1 MRWHSALLL
10 LLCAH
15 LASAQKAAPPAT
27 STPPQ
32 VAPQLSPQAA
42 YDEAVRPLDIVR
54 RASINW
60 SDVELTALDVAI
72 GEAKGACQARNS
84 GQFAGEDLLAYAR
97 LCTLAQMWP
106 QVQSAG
112 TSYLVGYNAASPA
125 DRQTGFP
132 NLSMAFDYVV
142 QASLHQNN
150 STNAFGT
157 AQAMLRTVPYDDLAS
172 DAVNSTV
179 RYVQLVHTDQA
190 LVLLK
195 QRQPQLLAL
204 IKDRATPAV
213 PSTAAAS
220 AQPQRTPMS
229 IHALY
234 ADAIA
239 LPAMLQF
246 ADQPE
251 AATSALAEL
260 DAALPTNLSPDD
272 AILTAAS
279 RRQYRLLGSP
289 LPRIAA
295 SAWLLDRTFALPH
308 DLNTKFGSA
317 SVFLLFPDWCAQ
329 CVAMSPQFFGA
340 VTRLNTSAVYFY
352 ALLAQADPKP
362 PRPLDA
368 PSLTAKPPAQ
378 NAAKT
383 ARSATPGGA
392 RPELP
397 HVEMQIAAKP
407 VPAQLLMGTPTL
419 IVPPETLD
427 TFVATDFP
435 LLIATDH
442 DGIVRYIQTAP
453 DNALVPGGLAEQI
466 GDRITDQWPPPPNK

>member
-1 MRWHSALLL
+1 
-10 LLCAH
+10 
-15 LASAQKAAPPAT
+15 
-27 STPPQ
+27 
-32 VAPQLSPQAA
+32 
-42 YDEAVRPLDIVR
+42 
-54 RASINW
+54 
-60 SDVELTALDVAI
+60 
-72 GEAKGACQARNS
+72 
-84 GQFAGEDLLAYAR
+84 
-97 LCTLAQMWP
+97 MWP
-106 QVQSAG
+106 QVQSSG
-112 TSYLVGYNAASPA
+112 TNYLVAYNAASSA

-157 AQAMLRTVPYDDLAS
+157 AQAMLRAVPYDDLAS
-172 DAVNSTV
+172 DAVNATV

-190 LVLLK
+190 LALLK
-195 QRQPQLLAL
+195 QRQPQLIAL
-204 IKDRATPAV
+204 IKAGATPAV
-213 PSTAAAS
+213 PVTAAPS
-220 AQPQRTPMS
+220 VQPPRPAMS
-229 IHALY
+229 VHALY

-251 AATSALAEL
+251 AAASSIVEL
-260 DAALPTNLSPDD
+260 DAALPTDLSPDD

-289 LPRIAA
+289 LPKIAA
-295 SAWLLDRTFALPH
+295 SAWLLDRAFALPH

-340 VTRLNTSAVYFY
+340 VTRFNTSAVYFY

-362 PRPLDA
+362 PPRLDA

-378 NAAKT
+378 GAAKT
-383 ARSATPGGA
+383 ARPSIAGGT

-397 HVEMQIAAKP
+397 HVEMQLSAKP
-407 VPAQLLMGTPTL
+407 IPAQLLMGTPTL
-419 IVPPETLD
+419 IVPPETLN

-435 LLIATDH
+435 LLIATD
-442 DGIVRYIQTAP
+442 DKGIVRYIQTAP

-466 GDRITDQWPPPPNK
+466 ADRIMEQWPPPSANK

>member
-10 LLCAH
+10 LLCVH
-15 LASAQKAAPPAT
+15 LASGQSAAPPAP
-27 STPPQ
+27 STAPQ
-32 VAPQLSPQAA
+32 AAPQLSPQAA

-54 RASINW
+54 RASVNW
-60 SDVELTALDVAI
+60 SDVELAALDVAI
-72 GEAKGACQARNS
+72 GEAKGACMARKP
-84 GQFAGEDLLAYAR
+84 GQFAGEDLIAYAR

-112 TSYLVGYNAASPA
+112 TNYLVAYNAASPA

-150 STNAFGT
+150 ATNAFGT

-172 DAVNSTV
+172 DAVNATV

-204 IKDRATPAV
+204 IKACATPAV
-213 PSTAAAS
+213 PVTSPPV
-220 AQPQRTPMS
+220 QPQRTPMS

-234 ADAIA
+234 SDAIA

-251 AATSALAEL
+251 DAASSIAEL
-260 DAALPTNLSPDD
+260 DAALPTTLSPDD

-279 RRQYRLLGSP
+279 RRQYHLLGSP

-295 SAWLLDRTFALPH
+295 SAWLLDRAFALPH
-308 DLNTKFGSA
+308 DLNTKYGSA

-340 VTRLNTSAVYFY
+340 VTRFNTSAVYFY

-368 PSLTAKPPAQ
+368 PSLTPKPLAQ
-378 NAAKT
+378 SAAKI
-383 ARSATPGGA
+383 ARPATPGGA
-392 RPELP
+392 KPELP
-397 HVEMQIAAKP
+397 HVEMQVAAKP

-419 IVPPETLD
+419 IVPPETLN

-442 DGIVRYIQTAP
+442 NGIVRYIQTAP

-466 GDRITDQWPPPPNK
+466 VDRITDQWPPRPNK